1 MVLFWFCILL
11 VLGLAFGILLVDTIV
26 DYIRNK
32 ANKAID
38 IILKATIQKSK
49 EKAKQALEEK
59 RKMQLQAKNS
69 KRNQQ

>member
-38 IILKATIQKSK
+38 KILKATIQKSK